1 MQTCPFVTI
10 QKNVAAGIIVNI
22 SSSVWHQMSNSA
34 NVFASGNSSSSQ
46 APTRTF
52 LRSNRTLQHRQAL
65 LPSGSSASSDSS
77 LLSQQSGVKFGRAAR
92 VGALGVAAG
101 GGPAPQRGTVV
112 KGLHKHISTFVP
124 VGDFRLLSCAML
136 CCAMLCHAVLCHTM
150 LCHAVLCHAM
160 LCCAMPCHVH
170 VLIDFRSK
178 DQQVQVECLSIWLPG
193 KASSSHR
200 PVEMLR

>member
-1 MQTCPFVTI
+1 MQ
-10 QKNVAAGIIVNI
+10 KHVAAGIIVNI
-22 SSSVWHQMSNSA
+22 SSSVWHQTSNRA

-101 GGPAPQRGTVV
+101 GGAAPQRGTLV
-112 KGLHKHISTFVP
+112 KGLHKHISTFAPDSNGKTRVSNCCLVP
-124 VGDFRLLSCAML
+124 RCAVP
-136 CCAMLCHAVLCHTM
+136 CYAVPCYAMSM
-150 LCHAVLCHAM
+150 SS
-160 LCCAMPCHVH
+160 
-170 VLIDFRSK
+170 LIPEAKTSK
-178 DQQVQVECLSIWLPG
+178 CTLT
-193 KASSSHR
+193 ASPSGCQERPAPVSSHR

>member
-1 MQTCPFVTI
+1 
-10 QKNVAAGIIVNI
+10 
-22 SSSVWHQMSNSA
+22 
-34 NVFASGNSSSSQ
+34 VFALGNSSSSQ
-46 APTRTF
+46 APARTF

-92 VGALGVAAG
+92 VGALGVADG
-101 GGPAPQRGTVV
+101 GSPAPQRGTVV

-136 CCAMLCHAVLCHTM
+136 CCAMLCHAVLCHAM